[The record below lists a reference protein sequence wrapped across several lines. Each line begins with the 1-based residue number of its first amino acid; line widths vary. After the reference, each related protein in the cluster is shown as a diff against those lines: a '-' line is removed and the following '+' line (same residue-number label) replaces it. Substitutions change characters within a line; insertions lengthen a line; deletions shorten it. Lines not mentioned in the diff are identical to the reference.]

1 MIVQDFF
8 LKDAAEAEIV
18 AANGVRRFFVVGPSC
33 PAESARD
40 CTKRFFFKYI
50 HGHGLNLVLPLSQ
63 FRSKVNVMFFSD
75 CFLHK
80 NTPIPSVI
88 ISYI

>member
-8 LKDAAEAEIV
+8 LKDAADAEIV
-18 AANGVRRFFVVGPSC
+18 AANGVRRFFVIVVPLNQREIVRKDFFSNMYTVTGPIW
-33 PAESARD
+33 
-40 CTKRFFFKYI
+40 FY
-50 HGHGLNLVLPLSQ
+50 PLSQ
-63 FRSKVNVMFFSD
+63 FRSKVNVIFFFD
-75 CFLHK
+75 WFLRK